1 MRVLL
6 RFQQGKFCLM
16 ADIEKMFHQVLVDK
30 NDHDAVRFIWRN
42 NASEQFLDIQM
53 NELHRFHK
61 VTVTKRGI
69 LSYTSSIFDPLGILA
84 RIILEPKL
92 IIQTLWRENIYRDKN
107 IPADLEQ
114 KFVSWNESSQSWDTI
129 QIPRWCGLRDVT
141 EVQFHIFADTSTFAY
156 DVLTYFK
163 YFEGNDTKC
172 FFIMSK

>member
-1 MRVLL
+1 
-6 RFQQGKFCLM
+6 M

-92 IIQTLWRENIYRDKN
+92 MIQTLWRENIYRDKN
-107 IPADLEQ
+107 IPADLKQ
-114 KFVSWNESSQSWDTI
+114 KFVSWNESLQSWDTI

-163 YFEGNDTKC
+163 YFEGNDTKG

>member
-1 MRVLL
+1 MLKSPDLLNNLVRVLL

-30 NDHDAVRFIWRN
+30 NDHDAVRFIWKN
-42 NASEQFLDIQM
+42 NASEQF
-53 NELHRFHK
+53 
-61 VTVTKRGI
+61 RGI

-92 IIQTLWRENIYRDKN
+92 IIQTLWREKIYRGKN
-107 IPADLEQ
+107 IPADLKQ
-114 KFVSWNESSQSWDTI
+114 KFVSWNESLQSWDTI
-129 QIPRWCGLRDVT
+129 QISRWCELRNVT
-141 EVQFHIFADTSTFAY
+141 EVQFHIFADASMFAC

>member
-1 MRVLL
+1 MPKSPDLLNNLVRVLL

-61 VTVTKRGI
+61 VTVAKRGI

-92 IIQTLWRENIYRDKN
+92 IIQTLWKQKIDWDNDIL
-107 IPADLEQ
+107 ADRKQ
-114 KFVSWNESSQSWDTI
+114 RFVLWKESLQYWTLFKS
-129 QIPRWCGLRDVT
+129 PCGT
-141 EVQFHIFADTSTFAY
+141 
-156 DVLTYFK
+156 
-163 YFEGNDTKC
+163 N
-172 FFIMSK
+172 